1 MYSIFKDTPCL
12 NGNPLINNNTF
23 RKCDFR
29 NLEQNVELPSMR
41 KSTYSL
47 KYLKIA
53 MDTFDK
59 YTMEKTDTKID
70 KPTYVSGCLEDTLFG
85 DLYYGS
91 ESTIQVVETDYE
103 SYSQENA
110 IVLTESVHPMHYDSF
125 TKMFCGPNLIPD
137 ELISNDFSG
146 RPYGFSFKFSR
157 K

>member
-12 NGNPLINNNTF
+12 NGNPLINNNSF
-23 RKCDFR
+23 RKCDFGQ
-29 NLEQNVELPSMR
+29 LEQNVEMPSMR

-47 KYLKIA
+47 KYLKIP
-53 MDTFDK
+53 MDVFDE
-59 YTMEKTDTKID
+59 YTIENTDTIKD
-70 KPTYVSGCLEDTLFG
+70 KPTYVSNCLPDVLFG

-91 ESTIQVVETDYE
+91 ESTIQVVEYDYDG
-103 SYSQENA
+103 YSQETA

-125 TKMFCGPNLIPD
+125 TKMFCGRNLIPD
-137 ELISNDFSG
+137 GLISNDYSG